1 MTYEKGLTWEQIH
14 FELDGI
20 DERVERDNKQ
30 WKDPKFRNQV
40 MKGYSSKGKLRH
52 ECEDE
57 FKECSYHEIKYRGT
71 SGGCPLCMLRT
82 FFEEKERIGDQGY

>member
-20 DERVERDNKQ
+20 DERVERDNK
-30 WKDPKFRNQV
+30 K
-40 MKGYSSKGKLRH
+40 Y
-52 ECEDE
+52 DE
-57 FKECSYHEIKYRGT
+57 YFECSKHEIKYRAVPGD
-71 SGGCPLCMLRT
+71 CPLCMLRT